1 MPFTDGVQTTQ
12 RPRLLIHAAA
22 HKWSDLLRTAESHW
36 ELVWVASDEQ
46 FAEQLAQQRYPVALC
61 EQPAAG
67 IESFDK
73 PLPESRGSTK
83 FLQLSDDF
91 PEDRLDGERDYL
103 ARIHSRTTPSE
114 LSQWLQVAHEVHRI
128 DEERT
133 RLQRRLALRRSPII
147 GCSSA
152 IERLRVQ
159 VASAALC
166 DWPVLIQGEPGSG
179 RDLVAQAIHEASERS
194 HRPFIKIN
202 CRVHTAVSL
211 ERELFG
217 QAALKT
223 SETAS
228 AGRFDLADGG
238 VILLDGIDEIS
249 LPLQNVLARVLESK
263 SFQRLG
269 EAHESPLTARV
280 VAIATRNLAELAN
293 QGDFRE
299 ELLRHFAGPV
309 LTLPALREIRSDIA
323 PLTEHLLQKVAQ
335 RLGEPPRRL
344 MLETLQHLQAHNWPG
359 NVRELELL
367 IERACTTQQS
377 ARLTPEMVDAWI
389 NAPLP
394 FEATNSGVTL
404 AQMERQLIEATFS
417 RCAGNRELTAQ
428 TLQIGLRT
436 LSGKLRDYGYPP
448 RGGPGSN
455 QLSREREAA

>member
-1 MPFTDGVQTTQ
+1 MPFTDGVLSTQ

-22 HKWSDLLRTAESHW
+22 HRWSDLLRTAETHW

-61 EQPAAG
+61 EQPSHAS
-67 IESFDK
+67 ETLEK
-73 PLPESRGSTK
+73 PLSASPGSTK
-83 FLQLSDDF
+83 FLQLSEDF
-91 PEDRLDGERDYL
+91 PESSLNGAGDFL
-103 ARIHSRTTPSE
+103 ARIHTRTSPSE
-114 LSQWLQVAHEVHRI
+114 LLQWLHVAHEVHCM

-133 RLQRRLALRRSPII
+133 RLQRRLALRRSPIV

-217 QAALKT
+217 QAPGKT
-223 SETAS
+223 SETGS
-228 AGRFDLADGG
+228 TGRFDLADGG
-238 VILLDGIDEIS
+238 VILLDGIDEVS

-269 EAHESPLTARV
+269 ESHESPLTARV
-280 VAIATRNLAELAN
+280 VAISTRNLAQLAN
-293 QGDFRE
+293 LGDFRE

-309 LTLPALREIRSDIA
+309 LTLPALRDIRSDIA

-335 RLGEPPRRL
+335 RMGESPRRL
-344 MLETLQHLQAHNWPG
+344 MLETLQHLQTHAWPG

-367 IERACTTQQS
+367 LERACTTQQS
-377 ARLTPEMVDAWI
+377 SKLTPDMVDAWI

-394 FEATNSGVTL
+394 FEVTNSGVTL
-404 AQMERQLIEATFS
+404 AQMERQLIEATFA

>member
-1 MPFTDGVQTTQ
+1 MSFTDSAQTTQ

-22 HKWSDLLRTAESHW
+22 HRWSDLLRTAETNW
-36 ELVWVASDEQ
+36 DLVWVSSDEQ
-46 FAEQLAQQRYPVALC
+46 FAEQLAQQRFPVALW
-61 EQPAAG
+61 EQNTAAV
-67 IESFDK
+67 EAYHM
-73 PLPESRGSTK
+73 PLPASTTSTQ
-83 FLQLSDDF
+83 FLQLSEEFPDSSCDADSDF
-91 PEDRLDGERDYL
+91 L

-114 LSQWLQVAHEVHRI
+114 LLQWLQVAHEVHRI

-133 RLQRRLALRRSPII
+133 RLQRRLAMRRSPIV

-152 IERLRVQ
+152 VERLRVQ

-217 QAALKT
+217 QAAT
-223 SETAS
+223 RMSEVS
-228 AGRFDLADGG
+228 SVGRFDLADGG

-249 LPLQNVLARVLESK
+249 LPLQNVLARVLETK

-269 EAHESPLTARV
+269 ESHESPLTARV
-280 VAIATRNLAELAN
+280 IAISTRNLADLADA
-293 QGDFRE
+293 GDFRE

-309 LTLPALREIRSDIA
+309 LTLPALRDIRSDIA

-335 RLGEPPRRL
+335 RLGESPRRL
-344 MLETLQHLQAHNWPG
+344 MLETLQHLQTHSWPG

-367 IERACTTQQS
+367 LERACTMQHS
-377 ARLTPEMVDAWI
+377 SKLTPEMVDAWM
-389 NAPLP
+389 NAPMP
-394 FEATNSGVTL
+394 FEVTNSGVTL
-404 AQMERQLIEATFS
+404 AQMERQLIEATFA

>member
-1 MPFTDGVQTTQ
+1 MPFTDGTHTTQ

-22 HKWSDLLRTAESHW
+22 HRWSDLLCTAEPNW

-46 FAEQLAQQRYPVALC
+46 FAEHLAQQRYPVALY
-61 EQPAAG
+61 EQSATVADA
-67 IESFDK
+67 FDK
-73 PLPESRGSTK
+73 PLPANYGSTI
-83 FLQLSDDF
+83 FLQLSDEF
-91 PEDRLDGERDYL
+91 PVGRLDGACDFL
-103 ARIHSRTTPSE
+103 ARVHSRTTPSE
-114 LSQWLQVAHEVHRI
+114 LAQWLQVALEVHQI
-128 DEERT
+128 EEERT
-133 RLQRRLALRRSPII
+133 RLQRRLALRRSPIV

-166 DWPVLIQGEPGSG
+166 DWPVLVQGEPGSG

-217 QAALKT
+217 QAALKP
-223 SETAS
+223 SEAAV
-228 AGRFDLADGG
+228 AGRFELADGG
-238 VILLDGIDEIS
+238 VILLDGIDEVS

-263 SFQRLG
+263 SFQRMG
-269 EAHESPLTARV
+269 ESHEMPLTARV
-280 VAIATRNLAELAN
+280 IAISTRNLAELAN
-293 QGDFRE
+293 RGDFRE

-323 PLTEHLLQKVAQ
+323 PLTEHLLQKIAQ
-335 RLGEPPRRL
+335 HLGEPPRRL

-367 IERACTTQQS
+367 LERACSMQQGS
-377 ARLTPEMVDAWI
+377 KLTPEMVDAWI

-394 FEATNSGVTL
+394 FEVTSSGVTL
-404 AQMERQLIEATFS
+404 AQMERQLIEATFA

>member
-1 MPFTDGVQTTQ
+1 MPFTDGANTNP

-22 HKWSDLLRTAESHW
+22 HRWSDLLRSAETHW

-46 FAEQLAQQRYPVALC
+46 FVEQVAQQRYPVALW
-61 EQPAAG
+61 EQSATEAG
-67 IESFDK
+67 DFER
-73 PLPESRGSTK
+73 PLPTGNGSTK
-83 FLQLSDDF
+83 FLQLSDEF
-91 PEDRLDGERDYL
+91 PAGCLDGKRDFL
-103 ARIHSRTTPSE
+103 ARIHTQTTPYE
-114 LSQWLQVAHEVHRI
+114 LRQWLQAALELCRI

-133 RLQRRLALRRSPII
+133 RLLRRLSLRRSPII

-152 IERLRVQ
+152 MERLRVQ

-211 ERELFG
+211 ECELFG
-217 QAALKT
+217 RAAPKS

-228 AGRFDLADGG
+228 AGRFDRADGG

-249 LPLQNVLARVLESK
+249 LPLQNVLSRVLESK
-263 SFQRLG
+263 SFQRIG

-280 VAIATRNLAELAN
+280 MAISTRNLADLAAV
-293 QGDFRE
+293 GAFRE

-309 LTLPALREIRSDIA
+309 LTLPTLREIRSDIA

-335 RLGEPPRRL
+335 RLGEVPPRL
-344 MLETLQHLQAHNWPG
+344 MLETLQHLQAHSWPG

-367 IERACTTQQS
+367 LERACHVQAS
-377 ARLTPEMVDAWI
+377 SKLTPEMVDTWMK
-389 NAPLP
+389 APLP
-394 FEATNSGVTL
+394 FTASNSGVTL
-404 AQMERQLIEATFS
+404 AQMERQLIEATFA

-436 LSGKLRDYGYPP
+436 LSGKLREFGYPP

-455 QLSREREAA
+455 QLHPEREAA